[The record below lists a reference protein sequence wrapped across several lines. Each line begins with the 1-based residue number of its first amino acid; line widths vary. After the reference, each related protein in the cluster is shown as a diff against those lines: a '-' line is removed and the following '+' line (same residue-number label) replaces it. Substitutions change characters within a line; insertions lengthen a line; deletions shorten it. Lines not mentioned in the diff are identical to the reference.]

1 MWEKT
6 RLKAA
11 GINAGSFELLV
22 LSFELTIRLR
32 RGCYYICV
40 FWEWVYNAGMDE
52 QIQSNVV
59 PLTRIQKLIGKL
71 MFDSKI
77 AQPSCYMQISIDM
90 TELVRIRRKYCKDVG
105 VLVSTN
111 DFIMCA
117 MAKATADYPLLAGR
131 IDDHGENIVISEQ
144 IGVGLAVAAPQ
155 GLVVPVI
162 KDASEKTLSQIA
174 NEGIELLNKARSN
187 KLVPDDFD
195 GANVVLSGLGMYGI
209 DSFYAIAPPG
219 ATAIVSI
226 GTIDDTVVPIEGE
239 MVTRKMM
246 SAGLAVNRKI
256 VDEVYAAK
264 FLASVKDKLEHPS
277 VLTGGCC

>member
-1 MWEKT
+1 
-6 RLKAA
+6 
-11 GINAGSFELLV
+11 
-22 LSFELTIRLR
+22 
-32 RGCYYICV
+32 
-40 FWEWVYNAGMDE
+40 MDK
-52 QIQSNVV
+52 QIQENKL

-71 MFDSKI
+71 MFDAKI
-77 AQPSCYMQISIDM
+77 AQPSCYMQVGIDM
-90 TELVRIRRKYCKDVG
+90 TELVRIRKPYCKQVG
-105 VLVSTN
+105 VRVSTN
-111 DFIMCA
+111 DFIMSA
-117 MAKATADYPLLAGR
+117 MARATADFPLLAGR
-131 IDDHGENIVISEQ
+131 IDDHGDNIVISEQ

-174 NEGIELLNKARSN
+174 NESIELMNKARSN
-187 KLVPDDFD
+187 KLTPDDFD

-226 GTIDDTVVPIEGE
+226 GTIDDTVVPIDGK
-239 MVTRKMM
+239 MVTRRIM

-264 FLASVKDKLEHPS
+264 FLARVKEILESPCT
-277 VLTGGCC
+277 LTGGNS